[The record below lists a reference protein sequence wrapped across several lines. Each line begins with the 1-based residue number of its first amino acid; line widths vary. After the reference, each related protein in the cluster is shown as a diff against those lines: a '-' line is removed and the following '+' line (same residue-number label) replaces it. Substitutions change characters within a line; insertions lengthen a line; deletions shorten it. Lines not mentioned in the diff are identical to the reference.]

1 MWSYAIFRYS
11 DCSGAKHDDLVP
23 LFRMMDHAYTLSCLG
38 GELLIAKQTSK
49 AGETEGDGTTRNLN
63 TMETNETEMQ
73 TS

>member
-1 MWSYAIFRYS
+1 
-11 DCSGAKHDDLVP
+11 
-23 LFRMMDHAYTLSCLG
+23 MMDHAYTLSCFG

-73 TS
+73 TSWLGDEKFGA

>member
-1 MWSYAIFRYS
+1 
-11 DCSGAKHDDLVP
+11 
-23 LFRMMDHAYTLSCLG
+23 MMDHAYTLSCLG